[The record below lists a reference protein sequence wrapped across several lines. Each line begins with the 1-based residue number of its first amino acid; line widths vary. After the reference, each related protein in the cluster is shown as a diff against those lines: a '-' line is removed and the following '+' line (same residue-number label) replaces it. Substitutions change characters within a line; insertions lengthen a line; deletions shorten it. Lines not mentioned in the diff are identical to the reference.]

1 MYYNEAIS
9 QSKNNLKELWKFIK
23 SVLPNKRTSTTP
35 PPTIMKDRMLF
46 EDPNDILEQ
55 FNNYFQEIGQSIAN
69 SACHSAN
76 STLKLICQI
85 PCYLQYS

>member
-1 MYYNEAIS
+1 
-9 QSKNNLKELWKFIK
+9 
-23 SVLPNKRTSTTP
+23 
-35 PPTIMKDRMLF
+35 MLF

-76 STLKLICQI
+76 STLKA
-85 PCYLQYS
+85 YLSNPVLPAIFLEPTQPSEIYNIINTVSPQST